1 MEKLPWAAPTL
12 RCFPRKALVR
22 RFKVGER
29 PKRRLLLLWNCSFP
43 WHGRVLWNGACT
55 VGDPLSLDGTRLAK
69 RKNFLRYCCDSTIIR
84 NCDHYALVR

>member
-29 PKRRLLLLWNCSFP
+29 PKRRLLLL
-43 WHGRVLWNGACT
+43 
-55 VGDPLSLDGTRLAK
+55 
-69 RKNFLRYCCDSTIIR
+69 
-84 NCDHYALVR
+84 